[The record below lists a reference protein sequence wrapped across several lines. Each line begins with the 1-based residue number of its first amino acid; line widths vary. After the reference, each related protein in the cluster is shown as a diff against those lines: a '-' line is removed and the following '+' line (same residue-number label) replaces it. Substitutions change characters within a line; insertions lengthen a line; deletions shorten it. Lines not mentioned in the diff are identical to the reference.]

1 MKIFKLLSI
10 LVLSVTAYCVF
21 ASSQQFNEWV
31 LLGEKKADFV
41 AERDIIP
48 VNPNPTYNKIKVKV
62 LNGEVLMEDMKV
74 FFGDGEIM
82 DVSLKYVFDKG
93 GYSRDIELPRG
104 NRHITRISLLYR
116 TSLKS
121 FRRGKVQVWG
131 RK

>member
-104 NRHITRISLLYR
+104 NRHITRISFLYR

-121 FRRGKVQVWG
+121 FRRGIVQVWG